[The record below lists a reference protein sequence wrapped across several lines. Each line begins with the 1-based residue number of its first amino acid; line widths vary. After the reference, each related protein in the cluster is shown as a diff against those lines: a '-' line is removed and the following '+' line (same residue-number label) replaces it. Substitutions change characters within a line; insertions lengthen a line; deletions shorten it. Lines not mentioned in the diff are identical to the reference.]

1 MNSKVTNNIIRFILL
16 VLAQVLICNN
26 INFMGYVS
34 PYIYILFILLF
45 PVKDNR
51 LQVLFLSFL
60 IGITVDMFS
69 DSGGVHAAASVVIA
83 YARPLFLKFSFGTL
97 YEYQTIKFSN
107 TDLGNLTIYVATMTF
122 LHHLVLFS
130 LEIFNINNILQILQ
144 QTLFSGIFT
153 LIISVLLIVLFGR
166 RK

>member
-1 MNSKVTNNIIRFILL
+1 
-16 VLAQVLICNN
+16 
-26 INFMGYVS
+26 MGYIN

-45 PVKDNR
+45 PVKDSR
-51 LQVLFLSFL
+51 LQVIFLSFL
-60 IGITVDMFS
+60 IGSTIDMFS

-97 YEYQTIKFSN
+97 YEYQTIKFSH
-107 TDLGNLTIYVATMTF
+107 TDLGNLTIYVATMAL

-153 LIISVLLIVLFGR
+153 LIICVLLIVLFGR

>member
-1 MNSKVTNNIIRFILL
+1 MNSKVTNNVIRFILL

-26 INFMGYVS
+26 INFMGYIN

-45 PVKDNR
+45 PVKDSR
-51 LQVLFLSFL
+51 LQVIFLSFL
-60 IGITVDMFS
+60 IGTTIDMFS

-97 YEYQTIKFSN
+97 YEYQTIKFSH
-107 TDLGNLTIYVATMTF
+107 TDLGNLTIYVATMTL

-130 LEIFNINNILQILQ
+130 LEIFNISNILQILQ

-153 LIISVLLIVLFGR
+153 LIICVLLIVLFGR

>member
-1 MNSKVTNNIIRFILL
+1 
-16 VLAQVLICNN
+16 
-26 INFMGYVS
+26 MGYIN

-45 PVKDNR
+45 PVKDSR
-51 LQVLFLSFL
+51 LQVIFLSFL
-60 IGITVDMFS
+60 IGTTIDMFS

-97 YEYQTIKFSN
+97 YEYQTIKFSH
-107 TDLGNLTIYVATMTF
+107 TDLGNLTIYVATMTL

-130 LEIFNINNILQILQ
+130 LEIFNISNILQILQ

-153 LIISVLLIVLFGR
+153 LIICVLLIVLFGR